1 MKKVSDIVGMEV
13 VDSKG
18 GTIGE
23 VEEVLCSRARG
34 RIMGIIIKRK
44 KPARGQAI
52 VHYKDILSFG
62 DDLLIVNDRL
72 TKNNADIPP
81 DIVRTLEEEDITG
94 YTVITAEGKELGTI
108 SDVMISDAN
117 GSIEGYLVAGDL
129 FDDLVKGRKM
139 LRLERTAVVGNG
151 YITLDDNNTDRSV
164 HETGGLKNILKL
176 NEKNK

>member
-18 GTIGE
+18 GAIGE
-23 VEEVLCSRARG
+23 VEGVLCSRARG
-34 RIMGIIIKRK
+34 RIMGIKIRRK

-62 DDLLIVNDRL
+62 DDLLIINDRL
-72 TKNNADIPP
+72 ITNSADIPP
-81 DIVRTLEEEDITG
+81 EIGRVLEEEDVTG
-94 YTVITAEGKELGTI
+94 YTVLTVEGKELGTI
-108 SDVMISDAN
+108 SDVMISEAN

-139 LRLERTAVVGNG
+139 LRLERTAMVGNG
-151 YITLDDNNTDRSV
+151 HITLDENSTGRSV
-164 HETGGLKNILKL
+164 HETGGLKNIFKL
-176 NEKNK
+176 NEKN